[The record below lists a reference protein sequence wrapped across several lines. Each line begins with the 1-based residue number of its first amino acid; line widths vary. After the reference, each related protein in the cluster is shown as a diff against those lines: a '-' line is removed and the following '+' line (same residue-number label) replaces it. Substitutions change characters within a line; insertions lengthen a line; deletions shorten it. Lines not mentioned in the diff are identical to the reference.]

1 MLGIPNVI
9 DRVAQSAAVL
19 PLEPNVEKVF
29 HNDSYGYRPG
39 RSPVDAVRVCRKRC
53 FQKDW
58 VVDMDVKAFFDSVPW
73 DLMLKAVAATRP
85 AMGHVVCGAL
95 VESADAGP
103 MAPWS
108 TGPRALPRAAISPYR
123 QHLPAFDSWLE
134 REWPTVEFERFA
146 DDAVVHCA
154 TERQARQVWATLA
167 ERMESV
173 GLRLHPDKTK
183 IVYCGDSN
191 RRREFRE

>member
-19 PLEPNVEKVF
+19 ALEPNVEKVF

-73 DLMLKAVAATRP
+73 DLMLKAVARHTTQRWVLLYVERWLKAPMLRP
-85 AMGHVVCGAL
+85 DGTL
-95 VESADAGP
+95 ADRTKGTP
-103 MAPWS
+103 QGVP
-108 TGPRALPRAAISPYR
+108 ISP
-123 QHLPAFDSWLE
+123 L
-134 REWPTVEFERFA
+134 
-146 DDAVVHCA
+146 
-154 TERQARQVWATLA
+154 LA
-167 ERMESV
+167 NLFMHVCHE
-173 GLRLHPDKTK
+173 
-183 IVYCGDSN
+183 
-191 RRREFRE
+191 RRRGVGCR